1 MNANNNSRSIVLFSG
16 GQDSATCLAWALNN
30 FGYVETIGF
39 NYGQTHAIELSVRED
54 FLKIFR
60 KKFPNWAKKLGPDR
74 LVDMSFLSEIIK
86 STLTGNSGSE
96 IFEKKL
102 PLSFVP
108 GRNLLFLNTAA
119 SYGYD
124 RRLRHLVIG
133 AGEVDFSG
141 YPDCKRETLAA
152 MSAAIKCGIEEDY
165 EIHSPLM
172 DLTKAKVWKLA
183 YELGGRPLVNLILEV
198 SHTCYLGN
206 RKSRHEWGYGCGK
219 CDACRLRA
227 EGWFSY
233 RQTAAGGKGG
243 G

>member
-1 MNANNNSRSIVLFSG
+1 MNANNNARSMVLFSG

-39 NYGQTHAIELSVRED
+39 NYGQAHAIELSVRED
-54 FLKIFR
+54 FLKFIR
-60 KKFPNWAKKLGPDR
+60 EIFPNWAKKLGPDR

-86 STLTGNSGSE
+86 STLTGNRESE
-96 IFEKKL
+96 ILEKKL
-102 PLSFVP
+102 PSSFVP

-133 AGEVDFSG
+133 AGQVDFSG

-152 MSAAIKCGIEEDY
+152 MSAAIKFGIEEDY

-183 YELGGRPLVNLILEV
+183 YELGGRPLVDLILEV

-206 RKSRHEWGYGCGK
+206 RESRHEWGYGCGT

-233 RQTAAGGKGG
+233 RQTASDGKGG

>member
-1 MNANNNSRSIVLFSG
+1 MNANNDSRSLVLFSG

-30 FGYVETIGF
+30 FSYVETIGF
-39 NYGQTHAIELSVRED
+39 NYGQTHAIELSVRKD
-54 FLKIFR
+54 FLKFIR
-60 KKFPNWAKKLGPDR
+60 KKFPKWAQKLGPDQ
-74 LVDMSFLSEIIK
+74 LVDMSFLSGIIK
-86 STLTGNSGSE
+86 STLTGNSDSE
-96 IFEKKL
+96 ISKKKL

-133 AGEVDFSG
+133 TGEVDFSG
-141 YPDCKRETLAA
+141 YPDCRRETLDA
-152 MSAAIKCGIEEDY
+152 MSAAIKLGIEEDY
-165 EIHSPLM
+165 QIHSPLM

-183 YELGGRPLVNLILEV
+183 HDLGGKPLVDLILEV
-198 SHTCYLGN
+198 SHSCYLGK
-206 RKSRHEWGYGCGK
+206 RDSRHEWGYGCGI

-233 RQTAAGGKGG
+233 R
-243 G
+243 

>member
-1 MNANNNSRSIVLFSG
+1 MNANNNSRSMVLFSG

-39 NYGQTHAIELSVRED
+39 NYGQAHAIELSVRED
-54 FLKIFR
+54 FLKFIR
-60 KKFPNWAKKLGPDR
+60 EIFPNWAKKLGPDR

-86 STLTGNSGSE
+86 STLTGNRESE
-96 IFEKKL
+96 ILEKKL
-102 PLSFVP
+102 PSSFVP

-133 AGEVDFSG
+133 AGQVDFSG

-152 MSAAIKCGIEEDY
+152 MSAAIKFGIEEDY

-183 YELGGRPLVNLILEV
+183 YELGGRPLVDLILEV

-206 RKSRHEWGYGCGK
+206 RESRHEWGYGCGT

-233 RQTAAGGKGG
+233 RQTASDGKGG

>member
-1 MNANNNSRSIVLFSG
+1 MNANNNARSMVLFSG

-39 NYGQTHAIELSVRED
+39 NYGQAHAIELSVRED
-54 FLKIFR
+54 FLKFI
-60 KKFPNWAKKLGPDR
+60 KEIFPNWAKKLGPDR
-74 LVDMSFLSEIIK
+74 LVDMSFLSEITK
-86 STLTGNSGSE
+86 STLTGNKESE
-96 IFEKKL
+96 ILEKKFSS
-102 PLSFVP
+102 SFVP

-152 MSAAIKCGIEEDY
+152 MSAAIKFGIEEDY

-183 YELGGRPLVNLILEV
+183 YELGGRPLVDLILEV

-206 RKSRHEWGYGCGK
+206 RESRHEWGYGCGT

-233 RQTAAGGKGG
+233 RQTASDGKGG

>member
-1 MNANNNSRSIVLFSG
+1 M
-16 GQDSATCLAWALNN
+16 
-30 FGYVETIGF
+30 
-39 NYGQTHAIELSVRED
+39 
-54 FLKIFR
+54 
-60 KKFPNWAKKLGPDR
+60 
-74 LVDMSFLSEIIK
+74 
-86 STLTGNSGSE
+86 
-96 IFEKKL
+96 
-102 PLSFVP
+102 
-108 GRNLLFLNTAA
+108 
-119 SYGYD
+119 
-124 RRLRHLVIG
+124 VIG

-152 MSAAIKCGIEEDY
+152 MSAAIKFGIEEDY

-183 YELGGRPLVNLILEV
+183 YELGGRPLVDLILEV

-206 RKSRHEWGYGCGK
+206 RESRHEWGYGCGT

-233 RQTAAGGKGG
+233 RQTASDGKGG

>member
-1 MNANNNSRSIVLFSG
+1 MNAANHSRSVVLFSG
-16 GQDSATCLAWALNN
+16 GQDSATCLAWALKN

-39 NYGQTHAIELSVRED
+39 YYGQAHAIELSVRED
-54 FLKIFR
+54 FLKFIR
-60 KKFPNWAKKLGPDR
+60 EIFPNWAKKLGPDR

-86 STLTGNSGSE
+86 STLTGNRESE
-96 IFEKKL
+96 ILEKKL
-102 PLSFVP
+102 PSSFVP

-141 YPDCKRETLAA
+141 YPDCKRETLDA
-152 MSAAIKCGIEEDY
+152 MSAAIKFGIEEDY

-183 YELGGRPLVNLILEV
+183 YELGGRPLVDLILEA
-198 SHTCYLGN
+198 SHSCYLGN
-206 RKSRHEWGYGCGK
+206 RESRHEWGYGCGS

-233 RQTAAGGKGG
+233 RQTASGGKGG